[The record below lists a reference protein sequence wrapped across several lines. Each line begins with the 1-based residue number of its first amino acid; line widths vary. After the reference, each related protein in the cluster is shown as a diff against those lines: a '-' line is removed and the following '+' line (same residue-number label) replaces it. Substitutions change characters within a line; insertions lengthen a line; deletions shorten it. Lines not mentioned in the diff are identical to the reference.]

1 VFSGSAVIE
10 FLSGYQGVATQGDS
24 QMSISAEKR
33 TADANPE
40 VLVELDDGVGIVTF
54 NRPDQR
60 NPLTREV
67 PGLLN
72 AAFDRLEAD
81 KSCRVIIITGSGPA
95 FCGGADL
102 KGLLGVEEVD
112 IEWQLDVI
120 RAAFGLT
127 KRIRELELP
136 VIAAVN
142 GHAVGGGAALAMAC
156 DFAVASPDA
165 SYYFAFGRIGASGA
179 DMGCTYLLPRYVGT
193 AKARQLILT
202 GATVDAEMGR
212 ELGLFADVV
221 PADQLLEQSQT
232 MARRIIEAYPRRAA
246 ANTKNALLRGE
257 TTDLATCLSYEAVIQ
272 NYMFRTDEHKERLDA
287 FLQRWK

>member
-1 VFSGSAVIE
+1 
-10 FLSGYQGVATQGDS
+10 
-24 QMSISAEKR
+24 MSEA
-33 TADANPE
+33 ADVRKTDDNPE
-40 VLVELDDGVGIVTF
+40 VLVEIDDGIGLITF

-60 NPLTREV
+60 NPLTAEV

-72 AAFDRLEAD
+72 AAFDRLESD
-81 KSCRVIIITGSGPA
+81 KSCRVIILTGSGPA

-102 KGLLGVEEVD
+102 KGLLGSEDVD

-156 DFAVASPDA
+156 DFAVASPEA

-179 DMGCTYLLPRYVGT
+179 DMGCTYLLPRHVGA
-193 AKARQLILT
+193 AKARHLILT

-212 ELGLFADVV
+212 ELGLFVDVV
-221 PADQLLEQSQT
+221 PTDELLAQARA
-232 MARRIIEAYPRRAA
+232 MARQIVDAYPRRAA

-257 TTDLATCLSYEAVIQ
+257 TTDLDTCLSYEAVVQ

-287 FLQRWK
+287 FLKRWA